1 MERGERMKQQ
11 LRTEEE
17 RQKEIKRE
25 MARLNQKFS
34 GLEPKTKKAVASLIE
49 NAAFMAATL
58 SELREEINL
67 NGTTEEYQN
76 GENQRGIKKS
86 AAVEVYTSL
95 SKNHMT
101 VMKQLTDLLPKDVKP
116 EKDDG
121 FDSFVKNK

>member
-1 MERGERMKQQ
+1 MKQQ